1 MKSKLRNLADG
12 GSRGEGGGLSKE
24 AVMAAIAAQRGA
36 PTSAPA
42 PTPAPAPVAVQR
54 PGGDY
59 IRNPRSVLDAR
70 ERAAGLA
77 DGGSVPFGSRG
88 LSGLRDLIPQMEA
101 MGFRQQPAQPD
112 PTGLRAVMPR
122 VKAMGYM
129 DGGRVKGPG
138 GRTDDEVGPVML
150 SDEEY
155 VLPGDTADAIG
166 RDNLDAIRLATHD
179 FKDERKESKLRKAHG
194 LADGGSPWIADDKG
208 NVRKPNAFGD
218 AAAGPGYQQP
228 RLPPPQTGT
237 AVQVAQPQMG
247 QRPPINMGMVD
258 EVPRS
263 ALPPPQPK
271 TAVGP
276 SAVSPGGGP
285 AQIANNPTA
294 PAAPQAAAG
303 TAPAAATR
311 AEQLGRMAGKATR
324 VGLRVGGGMAA
335 TAPLAGFGDYKADT
349 GGVDTS
355 LGGTLGYLAKGEFD
369 NALISTSGE
378 AGEALADSGRGIA
391 KTADWVAGLVGAKPD
406 LTGAY
411 DKMIADKF
419 GGYLTLRNPKNG
431 SSELMGPPESAK
443 NPAPLRSDQDPA
455 LPVEPDSYQ
464 SRRLSEMGVPLDV
477 QNSKPIVESALRG
490 TQGVLKTGGTSQY
503 QNLGTY
509 GGNGNIYGKAD
520 DPSRPGRINNF
531 VGVGAGA
538 GPENEANGS
547 GSGGYAGRGGVPQS
561 PLRGSSAPSGGSS
574 APSGGSSVPG
584 VDAAVNA
591 INARYDRMLKEGRGR
606 SVEFGSD
613 WSQRHG
619 ISLETARGRELNE
632 LLGNARTNET
642 SRANAQLAADTS
654 RKNAELSAHTYFET
668 AKNALEG
675 KTRDAKARVVSDAI
689 AALKE
694 GAKEADVR
702 TGRAMSDLNGYT
714 ERIFGKGTPE
724 GRDFERAVRVTNPE
738 FFTKPDAER
747 AAMLPQIHEQL
758 DAQSALR
765 QRASE
770 LGRPSGIG
778 VADVDGTPREIR
790 FGDWVSDKATFGD
803 WMESHNFFGD
813 NDKTAVHVPGSDMY
827 VSRNALTKREDGS
840 SRSEVVARLS
850 EDAQER
856 AAKAAKE
863 RAAKSKQNKQ

>member
-1 MKSKLRNLADG
+1 MANQITKDFQMKSKLRKLADG
-12 GSRGEGGGLSKE
+12 GSRGEGGGFSKE

-36 PTSAPA
+36 PTFAPAPA

-59 IRNPRSVLDAR
+59 IRNPRSVLAAR

-77 DGGSVPFGSRG
+77 DGGSAPFGSRG
-88 LSGLRDLIPQMEA
+88 LSGLRDMIPQMEA

-129 DGGRVKGPG
+129 DGGRVEGPG

-166 RDNLDAIRLATHD
+166 RDKLDAIRLATHD

-194 LADGGSPWIADDKG
+194 LADGGSPWIADAAG

-218 AAAGPGYQQP
+218 AAAGPNYTQP
-228 RLPPPQTGT
+228 KLPPPQTGT

-258 EVPRS
+258 EVPRQS
-263 ALPPPQPK
+263 PSRAYQVGN
-271 TAVGP
+271 AVGR
-276 SAVSPGGGP
+276 
-285 AQIANNPTA
+285 TA
-294 PAAPQAAAG
+294 PVV
-303 TAPAAATR
+303 
-311 AEQLGRMAGKATR
+311 GR
-324 VGLRVGGGMAA
+324 VVGGLAP

-349 GGVDTS
+349 GGIDTS
-355 LGGTLGYLAKGEFD
+355 ATGTLGYLAKGEFG
-369 NALISTSGE
+369 NAGTSLSGG
-378 AGEALADSGRGIA
+378 AGEALADSGRGVAKTVDTLAGIFGANPNLTGKYDAMISDKLGGYLSLRNQEIAGPISVQA
-391 KTADWVAGLVGAKPD
+391 KTAAA
-406 LTGAY
+406 T
-411 DKMIADKF
+411 
-419 GGYLTLRNPKNG
+419 
-431 SSELMGPPESAK
+431 S
-443 NPAPLRSDQDPA
+443 PLRSDQGPA

-477 QNSKPIVESALRG
+477 QNSKPIVDSALRG

-503 QNLGTY
+503 QNLGSY

-538 GPENEANGS
+538 SPENEANGS
-547 GSGGYAGRGGVPQS
+547 GSGGGGYAGRGGVPQS
-561 PLRGSSAPSGGSS
+561 PLRSSS

-654 RKNAELSAHTYFET
+654 RKNAELNARTNLET
-668 AKNALEG
+668 ARNTLEG
-675 KTRDAKARVVSDAI
+675 KTRDAKAKVVSGAISAMGEDA
-689 AALKE
+689 KT
-694 GAKEADVR
+694 ADAR
-702 TGRAMSDLNGYT
+702 TGRALSDLNGYT
-714 ERIFGKGTPE
+714 ERMFGKDTPK
-724 GRDFERAVRVTNPE
+724 GRDFERAFRVTNPE
-738 FFTKPDAER
+738 FFTMPDAER
-747 AAMLPQIHEQL
+747 AAMLPQVHEQL

-765 QRASE
+765 QRAST

-778 VADVDGTPREIR
+778 IADVDGTPREIR
-790 FGDWVSDKATFGD
+790 FGDWVNDKATFGD

-813 NDKTAVHVPGSDMY
+813 NDKTAVHVPNSDMY

-856 AAKAAKE
+856 AAKE